1 MISNFLLFFCL
12 QALQP
17 CITIVFLVHYLE
29 QFFSQYVRTILEI
42 KCQFSLSS
50 NINWT
55 RQINKSFKK
64 IGKNYSMKKK
74 LRSRSISFQNLF
86 WPTVG
91 KRKKSFMYEAKNWN
105 FSKGDQVFEW
115 YLAAEPAFIS
125 NTLWNILIFL
135 LIFVINVIF
144 IFTQKVCGKW
154 KN

>member
-1 MISNFLLFFCL
+1 
-12 QALQP
+12 
-17 CITIVFLVHYLE
+17 
-29 QFFSQYVRTILEI
+29 
-42 KCQFSLSS
+42 
-50 NINWT
+50 
-55 RQINKSFKK
+55 
-64 IGKNYSMKKK
+64 
-74 LRSRSISFQNLF
+74 
-86 WPTVG
+86 
-91 KRKKSFMYEAKNWN
+91 MYEAKNWN